1 MGEISLKTEKILT
14 YLKAI
19 LDGSNV
25 IQSLVTGLDH
35 SHGRG
40 LRAVGLDL
48 DLDHVLQRVRL
59 PVAREPDVC
68 VFEELPIPQQ
78 LLRQHLA
85 LTS

>member
-1 MGEISLKTEKILT
+1 MRYPT

-19 LDGSNV
+19 LNGSNV
-25 IQSLVTGLDH
+25 IQSLVTGFDH

-68 VFEELPIPQQ
+68 VLQDLPIPQQ
-78 LLRQHLA
+78 LLRQHPA